1 VHAQLANMIGDKQLS
16 WELYK
21 DALTSDYQDI
31 QGGTT
36 GEGIHCGVMAGT
48 VLIALTSYVGLN
60 FGSEKL
66 KISPNLP
73 VHWKKVNFNFNFQ
86 RNLYTFEVTP
96 EYVKIMVD
104 GSQEEPVDVV
114 VGGKEY
120 MLHRGIWKEIS
131 LKS

>member
-1 VHAQLANMIGDKQLS
+1 VHAQLANMVGDKQLS

-36 GEGIHCGVMAGT
+36 GEGIHSGVMAGT
-48 VLIALTSYVGLN
+48 VLIALTSYIGLN
-60 FGSEKL
+60 FSSEKL

-114 VGGKEY
+114 VCGKEY
-120 MLHRGIWKEIS
+120 MLHRGRWKEIS